1 MKNIRKKFIK
11 TAFSYLIVVL
21 EKLISILS
29 LVAVIALFITYTYN
43 FNYLTVAVQ
52 LGGIIMMVM
61 SWKASEADNSKF
73 EKKLFAFQNELKNT
87 DLSLLSPKNLANNNK
102 PEKVEKTK
110 EIKLTKKEP
119 KKEAT
124 KPDEKPKTVEKKEGV
139 VNA

>member
-1 MKNIRKKFIK
+1 MKNIKKKIAK
-11 TAFSYLIVVL
+11 
-21 EKLISILS
+21 ISM
-29 LVAVIALFITYTYN
+29 
-43 FNYLTVAVQ
+43 NYLLVIIDKIVCVASLLAVVGLCWAYVYGFNGYALTTQ
-52 LGGIIMMVM
+52 LLCVAL
-61 SWKASEADNSKF
+61 SFTTWKASKVDNAKL
-73 EKKLFAFQNELKNT
+73 EKRISNLQTELKNT

-124 KPDEKPKTVEKKEGV
+124 KPDEKPKKEPKKEGV